1 MLSCRWPRIPPS
13 SEQQITA
20 EPIDL
25 MFVDDNHPIAACV
38 VPCLQSHFKALGKRG
53 RLLVKGGCSQSFFK
67 TGSVPKRSIGGYTGE
82 TALARSARQRQRS
95 GEVFPRLEIRL
106 GQGRASGRLASFHPR
121 RRPTK
126 T

>member
-38 VPCLQSHFKALGKRG
+38 VPSEAGFSSRAAVPK
-53 RLLVKGGCSQSFFK
+53 SFFK
-67 TGSVPKRSIGGYTGE
+67 TGSVPKRSSGGYTGE
-82 TALARSARQRQRS
+82 TALPRSARQRQRS

-106 GQGRASGRLASFHPR
+106 GQGRASGRLASFHPKH
-121 RRPTK
+121 RPTK